1 MIAAAGPRVL
11 SLTVGFDVGGTEQ
24 LLLAT
29 APRLAARG
37 FDMRAAALK
46 GAGPMMA
53 ELEAAGIPCT
63 ALGATSRFDVRALLA
78 LAGLLRRERIEILHT
93 HLYLANVA
101 GRIAAR
107 LVGVPVVLSAHHD
120 TDVWMGPHHRLIERL
135 TARLADRTVA
145 CSDAVRDWAVGRI
158 GLPEERVVTLRNAIA
173 PPEPVGPDE
182 RAAARAELGCGADD
196 LVVGTLGRLHEPKK
210 GLAVFLD
217 AATRV
222 AAAIPRARFVLAGD
236 GPARRELEARA
247 AAAGLAGRVRFAG
260 ERRDIN
266 RLLAAYD
273 LFVQPSQWEGF
284 GLTVIEA
291 MAMERP
297 VVATA
302 VGGLP
307 AIVRNGDLGLLVP
320 PGDPAALAAAVVE
333 LLADPQRRARLG
345 RAGRALVLSHYGIER
360 LVDDTAG
367 LYRELLQRHGGRRGP
382 GGVAGSSG
390 SARRRAA

>member
-1 MIAAAGPRVL
+1 MPAAGPRL
-11 SLTVGFDVGGTEQ
+11 LCLTVGFEVGGAEQ

-37 FDMRAAALK
+37 FDVRAAAFK
-46 GAGPMMA
+46 GPGPMMA

-63 ALGATSRFDVRALLA
+63 ALGATSRFDARALFA
-78 LAGLLRRERIEILHT
+78 LTGLLRRQRIDILHT
-93 HLYLANVA
+93 HLFLANVA
-101 GRIAAR
+101 GRIAGR
-107 LVGVPVVLSAHHD
+107 LAGVPVIVSAHHD

-135 TARLADRTVA
+135 TARLADRVVT
-145 CSDAVRDWAVGRI
+145 CSDPVRDWAVERI
-158 GLPEERVVTLRNAIA
+158 GLPQESVLTLRNAIA
-173 PPEPVGPDE
+173 PLAPVDAAG
-182 RAAARAELGCGADD
+182 RAAARADLGLGADD
-196 LVVGTLGRLHEPKK
+196 LVVGTLGRLCEPKK

-217 AATRV
+217 AAGRI
-222 AAAIPRARFVLAGD
+222 AAAHPRARFVLAGD
-236 GPARRELEARA
+236 GPARRDLEARA

-273 LFVQPSQWEGF
+273 LFVQPSLWEGF

-307 AIVRNGDLGLLVP
+307 ALVRDGDCGLLVP
-320 PGDPAALAAAVVE
+320 PGDPAALAAAVIG
-333 LLADPQRRARLG
+333 LLADPERRARFG
-345 RAGRALVLSHYGIER
+345 RAGRARALSEFDIDR

-367 LYRELLQRHGGRRGP
+367 LYRDLLQRRARRAA
-382 GGVAGSSG
+382 GGVGGAGG
-390 SARRRAA
+390 QARRRAA